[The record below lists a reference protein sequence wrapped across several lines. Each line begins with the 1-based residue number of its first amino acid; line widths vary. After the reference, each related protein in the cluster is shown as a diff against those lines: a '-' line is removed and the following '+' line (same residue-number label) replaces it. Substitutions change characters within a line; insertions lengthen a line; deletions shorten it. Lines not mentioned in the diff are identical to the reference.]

1 MATTNIND
9 SFNVSIVEA
18 SRELTRREK
27 LKYSDNGNAVK
38 INSVVTTD
46 TPLVITPVMYVITE
60 THNERAKSNQNKNYT
75 SLCIEDSSGERYY
88 SGSESLMSSFLN
100 IWNTMV
106 DDNGNPA
113 EEYQIEI
120 RQIPSSNREGQSFL
134 KAFIV

>member
-1 MATTNIND
+1 MDINNMNEG
-9 SFNVSIVEA
+9 FKVEIVGS

-38 INSVVTTD
+38 INSVVTAD

-60 THNERAKSNQNKNYT
+60 THNERAKSNQNKHYT
-75 SLCIEDSSGERYY
+75 SLCIEDKSGERYY
-88 SGSESLMSSFLN
+88 SGSESLTTSFLN
-100 IWNTMV
+100 IWNTMA

-120 RQIPSSNREGQSFL
+120 RQIPSTNREGQSFL

>member
-1 MATTNIND
+1 MATTNMND
-9 SFNVSIVEA
+9 GFNVSIVKA

-27 LKYSDNGNAVK
+27 L
-38 INSVVTTD
+38 
-46 TPLVITPVMYVITE
+46 
-60 THNERAKSNQNKNYT
+60 NYT

-100 IWNTMV
+100 IWETMA

-120 RQIPSSNREGQSFL
+120 RQIPSSNRDGQFFL
-134 KAFIV
+134 KAFII